1 MSCLRFRRRP
11 KTTHRNCSTRSAGGS
26 CRISCS
32 SSRGPKCAKDL
43 GITLSN
49 RLRNMTMNCEIGEPG
64 LRQRDRAFSRLFA
77 DVTRQIG
84 FATYCNVWIICKNIF
99 VGWGGLP
106 LARRRR
112 HLLLPCLGDF
122 VLGDAVEELQDA
134 ILGLQFDFRLIA

>member
-1 MSCLRFRRRP
+1 M
-11 KTTHRNCSTRSAGGS
+11 
-26 CRISCS
+26 
-32 SSRGPKCAKDL
+32 
-43 GITLSN
+43 TLSN

-77 DVTRQIG
+77 DVTRQISL
-84 FATYCNVWIICKNIF
+84 ATYCNVWIVRKNVF

-112 HLLLPCLGDF
+112 HLLLSCLGDF

-134 ILGLQFDFRLIA
+134 ILGLQFYFRFIARRSRGQGRDRG

>member
-11 KTTHRNCSTRSAGGS
+11 RTTHRNCSTRSAGGS
-26 CRISCS
+26 CCISCS
-32 SSRGPKCAKDL
+32 SSRGPKCARDL
-43 GITLSN
+43 GMTLSN

-64 LRQRDRAFSRLFA
+64 LRRRDRALSRLFA
-77 DVTRQIG
+77 DVTRQISLT
-84 FATYCNVWIICKNIF
+84 TYCNVWIVRKNKF
-99 VGWGGLP
+99 VGRGGLP

-112 HLLLPCLGDF
+112 HLLLPCHGDL